1 MEDTKDT
8 NNTPG
13 TQISAEQAGEV
24 AGGDGS
30 CTTTLSAGTS
40 GIGIQT
46 TGPTVGQVLI
56 STYDGVVE
64 ATTHVIETV
73 AHAAK

>member
-8 NNTPG
+8 NPTPG
-13 TQISAEQAGEV
+13 TQVTAEQAGEV
-24 AGGDGS
+24 GGGAGE
-30 CTTTLSAGTS
+30 CTTTLSAGTGGVSVQTS
-40 GIGIQT
+40 G
-46 TGPTVGQVLI
+46 PSVGQVLI

-64 ATTHVIETV
+64 ATSHIIETV

>member
-8 NNTPG
+8 NPTPG
-13 TQISAEQAGEV
+13 RQISAEQAGEV

-30 CTTTLSAGTS
+30 CSTTLTVGT
-40 GIGIQT
+40 GGVTLQT
-46 TGPTVGQVLI
+46 GGGSVGQVLS

-64 ATTHVIETV
+64 ATSHVIETV